1 MLRLVTGKF
10 EKFRNNN
17 SLKNYGLS
25 PIHYLT
31 APGLSWNA
39 MLKMTKIDLELIP
52 DPDMYILFEKDTKGV
67 IFYISNRCSK
77 TNNEYLKSQE
87 ESKHIIYLD
96 TNNLYGYPMSIF
108 LLTSWV
114 KWIDPKQ
121 FDLNEYASNSSTGYV
136 LKVDLEYS
144 KELRELRNDCPLDP
158 YKIKI
163 CYLSIN

>member
-31 APGLSWNA
+31 APGLSWDA

-52 DPDMYILFEKDTKGV
+52 DPDMHILFEKDTKSV

-87 ESKHIIYLD
+87 ESKHIIFLD

-108 LLTSWV
+108 LLTS
-114 KWIDPKQ
+114 
-121 FDLNEYASNSSTGYV
+121 
-136 LKVDLEYS
+136 
-144 KELRELRNDCPLDP
+144 
-158 YKIKI
+158 
-163 CYLSIN
+163 